1 MRLLVLKDVIVNIQR
16 NVRNENMTNE
26 NKIEINRIEPENST
40 CPYCGHEISE
50 NMPKNLHAKCME
62 QAMQE
67 HKYKILKE

>member
-1 MRLLVLKDVIVNIQR
+1 MILSDNMTTNEQIEIK
-16 NVRNENMTNE
+16 RNENMTNE

>member
-1 MRLLVLKDVIVNIQR
+1 
-16 NVRNENMTNE
+16 MTNE